1 MTVRSRLVPSVVTWR
16 QKPSRRLATD
26 TFKSQ
31 YRAARAAGDP
41 RDGRTASYGVEVEEE
56 ELVSDFLA
64 GVVDADDS
72 LDDDDEL
79 VVLDEPESPV
89 FPESPFFD
97 SVVDVA
103 VGGVDDLPRLSVL

>member
-1 MTVRSRLVPSVVTWR
+1 MP
-16 QKPSRRLATD
+16 
-26 TFKSQ
+26 
-31 YRAARAAGDP
+31 RAAGDP

-64 GVVDADDS
+64 GVVDADS
-72 LDDDDEL
+72 VDEL

-103 VGGVDDLPRLSVL
+103 VDGVFDDDLPRLSVL

>member
-1 MTVRSRLVPSVVTWR
+1 MP
-16 QKPSRRLATD
+16 
-26 TFKSQ
+26 
-31 YRAARAAGDP
+31 RAAGDP

-64 GVVDADDS
+64 GVVDADS
-72 LDDDDEL
+72 VDEL

>member
-1 MTVRSRLVPSVVTWR
+1 MHP
-16 QKPSRRLATD
+16 PD
-26 TFKSQ
+26 N
-31 YRAARAAGDP
+31 
-41 RDGRTASYGVEVEEE
+41 YGVEVEVEL

>member
-64 GVVDADDS
+64 GVVDADS
-72 LDDDDEL
+72 VDEL
-79 VVLDEPESPV
+79 VVLDE
-89 FPESPFFD
+89 PESPFFD

-103 VGGVDDLPRLSVL
+103 VDGVFDDDLPRLSVL

>member
-1 MTVRSRLVPSVVTWR
+1 MP
-16 QKPSRRLATD
+16 
-26 TFKSQ
+26 
-31 YRAARAAGDP
+31 RAAGDP

-64 GVVDADDS
+64 GVVDADFV
-72 LDDDDEL
+72 DEL

>member
-1 MTVRSRLVPSVVTWR
+1 MP
-16 QKPSRRLATD
+16 
-26 TFKSQ
+26 
-31 YRAARAAGDP
+31 RAAGDP

-64 GVVDADDS
+64 GVVDADS
-72 LDDDDEL
+72 VDEL

-103 VGGVDDLPRLSVL
+103 VDRVFDDDLPRLSVL